1 MGAGNMAQAVH
12 ASDRGQEL
20 IDQLR
25 ADWIGETWDDKR
37 IVDIRLLSSAD
48 EWPPVIQLDYT
59 IGDQAG
65 RWVDTWDGEV
75 FELPLEA
82 ASGLWLALVG
92 VRLMDATEP
101 PPEHR
106 AR

>member
-12 ASDRGQEL
+12 ASGRGREL

-25 ADWIGETWDDKR
+25 ADHLGEIWDDKR
-37 IVDIRLLSSAD
+37 IVDIRLLSSPD
-48 EWPPVIQLDYT
+48 EWPPTIQLDYM

-75 FELPLEA
+75 FELPLDA
-82 ASGLWLALVG
+82 ASGLWQALVS
-92 VRLMDATEP
+92 VRLLDATEP
-101 PPEHR
+101 LPEHR
-106 AR
+106 TL